1 MQWALLSPLPPHVR
15 DKVIAAAQPRR
26 YARGEVVFNEGDPG
40 EALHL
45 VRVGRLAVRLSTELG
60 DSATLRILKPGDA
73 FGELALLGPS
83 GDHRRTATVTSLE
96 EAETLALPRPAFV
109 SLCGDYP
116 QVERLLLALLVERV
130 DQLSQ
135 RLLEALYVDVE
146 RRVFRRLA
154 ELVDIYSEGTDTP
167 VIIALT
173 QDDLAGLA
181 GATRP
186 TVNQVL
192 QRLASQGVVTLHRGS
207 IAVRDVP
214 ALRRR
219 AAQGPLVL

>member
-1 MQWALLSPLPPHVR
+1 
-15 DKVIAAAQPRR
+15 
-26 YARGEVVFNEGDPG
+26 VVFNEGDPG
-40 EALHL
+40 ETLHL

-60 DSATLRILKPGDA
+60 ESATLRILKPGDA

-96 EAETLALPRPAFV
+96 RAETLALPRRAFV

-154 ELVDIYSEGTDTP
+154 ELVDIYSEGSATP
-167 VIIALT
+167 VIALT

-207 IAVRDVP
+207 ITVRDVP

-219 AAQGPLVL
+219 AAAGPLVL

>member
-1 MQWALLSPLPPHVR
+1 MNWALLAPLPPEVR

-26 YARGEVVFNEGDPG
+26 YSRGEVVFNEGDPG
-40 EALHL
+40 ETLHL
-45 VRVGRLAVRLSTELG
+45 VRVGRLAVRLSTEFG
-60 DSATLRILKPGDA
+60 ESATLRVLRPGDA

-83 GDHRRTATVTSLE
+83 GHHRRTATVTSLE
-96 EAETLALPRPAFV
+96 RAETLALSRPTFV

-116 QVERLLLALLVERV
+116 QVERLLLTLMVERV

-154 ELVDIYSEGTDTP
+154 ELVEIYGNGTATP
-167 VIIALT
+167 VIALT

-192 QRLASQGVVTLHRGS
+192 QRLASQDIVTLHRGS
-207 IAVRDVP
+207 ITVRDVS
-214 ALRRR
+214 ALRRLASKGR
-219 AAQGPLVL
+219 PLD